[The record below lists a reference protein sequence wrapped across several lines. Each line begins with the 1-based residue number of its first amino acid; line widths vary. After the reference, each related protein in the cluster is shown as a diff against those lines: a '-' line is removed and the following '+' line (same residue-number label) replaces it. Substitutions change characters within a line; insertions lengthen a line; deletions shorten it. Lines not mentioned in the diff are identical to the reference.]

1 MALRFLTAI
10 VSFKFGWWP
19 GTQNLRSDP
28 DHLRRPPPSSAIW
41 RMNCLTSPNCFWAKT
56 DKMIII
62 EALDQ
67 NRSFHQRL
75 TQIEASEARWLRM
88 SEKKKGYS
96 MTCASRPFILPK
108 GSRWTLEKPT
118 VDLITGSFDQKT
130 SAFWVWVLFSPLF
143 WRSPSV
149 DGRNPAP
156 VDMDNISF
164 FTGFHIQQVVS
175 RIFSCFFHQQYPKNF
190 TEIQSPQI

>member
-56 DKMIII
+56 
-62 EALDQ
+62 
-67 NRSFHQRL
+67 
-75 TQIEASEARWLRM
+75 RWSSSKLLIKTEVSIRG
-88 SEKKKGYS
+88 SRKSKHPKRGDCGWVKKKNGYS